1 MNTPILQTLTT
12 ADSAVITATLAQR
25 HYLASDD
32 DVRVLARVS
41 VAGTAMLETS
51 RACYMR
57 VLLAHSQVAL
67 GLSEPREHSA
77 RALAP
82 IDKDARAAQRSKFD
96 EVNARLYALV
106 LAENPSGR
114 GKGAALERHS
124 RTAFARSAASTLRGA
139 IAVGVDLTA
148 LGVADTS
155 KGSLA
160 KLTAART
167 TKRARP
173 QQSVKRKLS
182 ALRRRITGALDALD
196 KSDKLAA
203 RELAQSLIDQ
213 LGGWLVARSTPTTNA
228 TAAIRNNLPL
238 TVRGTTLLP
247 IRAPINGDGAAKH

>member
-1 MNTPILQTLTT
+1 MNSPDPRPLTS
-12 ADSAVITATLAQR
+12 ADAAVITATLAQR

-57 VLLAHSQVAL
+57 VLLAHTQVAL
-67 GLSEPREHSA
+67 GATEPREHSA
-77 RALAP
+77 RTLALL
-82 IDKDARAAQRSKFD
+82 DKDARAAQRAKFD
-96 EVNARLYALV
+96 DTNARLYALV
-106 LAENPSGR
+106 LAENPAGR

-139 IAVGVDLTA
+139 IAVGVDLAA

-155 KGSLA
+155 KGAIA
-160 KLTAART
+160 KLTATRT
-167 TKRARP
+167 TRKARP
-173 QQSVKRKLS
+173 QSAKRKLA
-182 ALRRRITGALDALD
+182 ALRRRITTALDALD
-196 KSDKLAA
+196 KADKLAA

-228 TAAIRNNLPL
+228 TAALRDVVPL
-238 TVRGTTLLP
+238 QLRGQVLLP
-247 IRAPINGDGAAKH
+247 IRAAHNGDGAKH